1 MRFIYHPDALT
12 EYADAALY
20 YEERLPGL
28 GSDFTAEVDRAVA
41 RVLEAPDRWRCLE
54 ADVRRYLLARF
65 PYGILYTVEEDYIL
79 IVAIMHLSR
88 EPGYWRHRIPLRSDG
103 T

>member
-20 YEERLPGL
+20 YDQRAPGL
-28 GSDFTAEVDRAVA
+28 GGQFVKEIDASINRILD
-41 RVLEAPDRWRCLE
+41 APDRWHCVE
-54 ADVRRYLLARF
+54 EDVRRYLVRRF
-65 PYGILYTVEEDYIL
+65 PYGILYTIEESYVL
-79 IVAIMHLSR
+79 VVALMHLSR
-88 EPGYWRHRIPLRSDG
+88 APGYWRYRISK